1 MVEKNNLYNSK
12 FVLAYAGKK
21 GKKYLFHYYEDME
34 THTATVNWYYVNS
47 KTGKIIPMFK
57 F

>member
-1 MVEKNNLYNSK
+1 MERIER
-12 FVLAYAGKK
+12 K

-34 THTATVNWYYVNS
+34 THTSTVNWYYVNS